1 MGLFQTLGISMMTM
15 FRCLTGDCST
25 HSGMPLILLLTDTY
39 GPLFV
44 ITWVGVTMLVT
55 FGIYNLIM
63 AIYLEGTLTAAK
75 NQYESLKAQKNDAIW
90 VAKTTRSVVEK
101 FCCAQRQIH
110 DGQVL
115 NMENV
120 EMILQHSSSG
130 DLLDSAIEIRKDTFL
145 LVLQDPRVQKWMD
158 ALDIPPPRE
167 NLFDVLDAD
176 GDGHLGLRELVQ
188 GLLRVRGEPQR
199 GDGLAC
205 VLAVRYAIKLLS
217 DIQINQR
224 ATTQE
229 MMKML
234 KTLMGQREENE
245 LTSHFPITERELVN
259 FSQL

>member
-130 DLLDSAIEIRKDTFL
+130 DLLDPAIEIRKDTFL
-145 LVLQDPRVQKWMD
+145 LVLQDPGVQKWMD

-176 GDGHLGLRELVQ
+176 GNGHLGLRELIQ
-188 GLLRVRGEPQR
+188 GLMRVRGEPQR

-205 VLAVRYAIKLLS
+205 VLAVRCAIKLLS
-217 DIQINQR
+217 DMQIDQKVTMR
-224 ATTQE
+224 K
-229 MMKML
+229 MMNML
-234 KTLMGQREENE
+234 KKFTEHRDGSE
-245 LTSHFPITERELVN
+245 LTSNFPTIETEQIN
-259 FSQL
+259 F